1 MPPDCSGARSVL
13 RRRAGRIPSDRV
25 ALAHRVEPI
34 RRIGVEQI
42 PMALDERHDNLAK
55 VAPASRPLVVGTAPV
70 VVWAVQGAP
79 SIRAPQPL
87 EGLLVA
93 DVHTQRH
100 LGLAAVTA
108 EVTFTD

>member
-1 MPPDCSGARSVL
+1 MIANTSRGGAADRRRQVCAEGASMPPDCSGARSVL

-34 RRIGVEQI
+34 RRISVEQI

-79 SIRAPQPL
+79 
-87 EGLLVA
+87 
-93 DVHTQRH
+93 
-100 LGLAAVTA
+100 
-108 EVTFTD
+108 